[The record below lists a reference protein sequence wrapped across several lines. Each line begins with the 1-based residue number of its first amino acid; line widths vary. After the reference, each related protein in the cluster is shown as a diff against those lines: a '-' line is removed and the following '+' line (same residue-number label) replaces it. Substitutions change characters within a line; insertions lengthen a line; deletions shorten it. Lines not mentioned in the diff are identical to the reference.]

1 MDANSR
7 ETRGRLHLRLRVEV
21 ACRVARFLAGRA
33 GAKASPE
40 MWPRRAYLT
49 SASLAKT
56 FVRAATATT
65 TTATARQQDSNN
77 NNNKQQH
84 FAYSKSPN
92 RTNLLISATFGHWPP
107 KRKLGHGCHKV
118 LTIKML
124 ACRSIPDDGVG
135 VRVAVVGLGHRLEC
149 DGNCQGH
156 AQASSYIARVAWALR
171 SSAARGSVASC
182 KCHKAPKQPQTQR
195 QP

>member
-1 MDANSR
+1 MAEASLSHICLAGQNICASRNGNNSNSR
-7 ETRGRLHLRLRVEV
+7 
-21 ACRVARFLAGRA
+21 
-33 GAKASPE
+33 
-40 MWPRRAYLT
+40 
-49 SASLAKT
+49 
-56 FVRAATATT
+56 
-65 TTATARQQDSNN
+65 QDSN

-92 RTNLLISATFGHWPP
+92 RTNLLISATFGWPP

-135 VRVAVVGLGHRLEC
+135 VRVAVVGLGHRVEC

-156 AQASSYIARVAWALR
+156 AQAPSYIASVAWALR
-171 SSAARGSVASC
+171 SSAARGNVASC
-182 KCHKAPKQPQTQR
+182 KCHKAPKQPQIQTQP
-195 QP
+195 QPDQYQGHSIKTSSQCAGAK